1 MKYEVPL
8 DTELYRQQ
16 LETRARIVY
25 STSEIWLR
33 VQPEESGQWVAD
45 LHHRISGDAE
55 EPSFALE
62 PWGGNA
68 EGTGATAQ
76 AALEEFA
83 GALDA
88 RELAQDKLS
97 L

>member
-16 LETRARIVY
+16 LESRARIVY

-33 VQPEESGQWVAD
+33 VQPQESGEWVAD
-45 LHHRISGDAE
+45 LHRRISGDAE
-55 EPSFALE
+55 DPSLALE

-88 RELAQDKLS
+88 RELEQDKLGR
-97 L
+97 